1 MAGDFRISS
10 GLRVEEAPG
19 FATRAVA
26 TIVAAWSCRFRVL
39 MRHSHL
45 ALSPA
50 AALPVHADRYLD
62 HESSR
67 LSFMSEHC
75 RSQSQAHCVLS
86 LRGQIAADLPAVS
99 LPVPAR

>member
-1 MAGDFRISS
+1 
-10 GLRVEEAPG
+10 
-19 FATRAVA
+19 
-26 TIVAAWSCRFRVL
+26 

-75 RSQSQAHCVLS
+75 RSQSQAHRVLS